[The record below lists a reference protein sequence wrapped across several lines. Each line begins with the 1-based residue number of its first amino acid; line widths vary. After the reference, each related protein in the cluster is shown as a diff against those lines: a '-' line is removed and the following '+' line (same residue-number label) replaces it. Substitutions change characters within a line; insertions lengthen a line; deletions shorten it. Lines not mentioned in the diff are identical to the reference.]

1 MATLKFIA
9 SDSATAME
17 EVIKKLGPEALIIS
31 TSKRGNKVEIEATND
46 KVIPKRNLSKT
57 SEDSNFSEVLHS
69 KIDFLRE
76 KQRNRIFSKNSG
88 EIGSSIK
95 TDFLDDSHSAN
106 NISDVKDQI
115 AALQNMLTGMVITDE
130 RGVNEKIGHST
141 SLKLRQ
147 LEFTPEIV
155 TSLQPSFEG
164 LSFER
169 GKAAFINAFSK
180 RIAYEEAEEV
190 LGSQVIFIVGP
201 SGAGKTTLA
210 AKLAARILERSK
222 LNDLV
227 LISTDDTLHYQA
239 DDLTHFSKLLNVPK
253 FKIKTEDCLT
263 NADEIPSGQ
272 KIIDVSSIEVHAKH
286 LISSARNEIGAT
298 KVTTVL
304 CLPGSSNK
312 QLIKNQLETYKDL
325 NPLIAFT
332 KLDESEIFPRELSLI
347 AEHNVKIGFITGSRS
362 ILGSLALASPEVLS
376 KYLSNYCL

>member
-17 EVIKKLGPEALIIS
+17 EVIRKLGPEALIVS

-46 KVIPKRNLSKT
+46 KVTQKRSLPKASK
-57 SEDSNFSEVLHS
+57 DSRFSEVLHS

-76 KQRNRIFSKNSG
+76 KQRNRIFSKNNGESG
-88 EIGSSIK
+88 GSIK
-95 TDFLDDSHSAN
+95 SDQLDDSYSAN
-106 NISDVKDQI
+106 NIKDMKDQI
-115 AALQNMLTGMVITDE
+115 ASLQNMLTGMVITDE

-147 LEFTPEIV
+147 LEFSQEIV
-155 TSLQPSFEG
+155 ASLQPSFEG
-164 LSFER
+164 LSFDR
-169 GKAAFINAFSK
+169 GKAAFINAFSSK
-180 RIAYEEAEEV
+180 VAYEEAGEV
-190 LGSQVIFIVGP
+190 LGSKVIFLVGP
-201 SGAGKTTLA
+201 SGAGKTTMA
-210 AKLAARILERSK
+210 GKLGARILERSK
-222 LNDLV
+222 MTDLA
-227 LISTDDTLHYQA
+227 LISTDDILHYQA
-239 DDLTHFSKLLNVPK
+239 DDLNYFSKLLNVPK
-253 FKIKTEDCLT
+253 FKIKIKDGAT
-263 NADEIPSGQ
+263 NTHELPHSQ
-272 KIIDVSSIEVHAKH
+272 KIIDVSSGEVHAKH
-286 LISSARNEIGAT
+286 LISAVRNEIGAT

-312 QLIKNQLETYKDL
+312 QLIKNQLATYKDL

-347 AEHNVKIGFITGSRS
+347 AEQNIKIGFITGSRS